1 LIPTTLKKFYQNF
14 HVVITQ
20 MEIRPGLGIG
30 VAEMKD
36 QKAMPEKQK

>member
-1 LIPTTLKKFYQNF
+1 
-14 HVVITQ
+14 

-36 QKAMPEKQK
+36 QEAMPEKQK